1 MTKTDSPSGYLI
13 EAEVPGDVGRIV
25 VRMVVTVNGDFAIFA
40 ISFVAEI
47 VQQLHQPILDRM
59 FSSFGTFAPTAIPV
73 GWWFKGNTTL
83 VRVEEMHRVPEV
95 RYPRAAGQAIMGDTL
110 IIDIED
116 MQRVPEIRYGRLVG
130 PPVKG
135 DTLIISIEDIQRL
148 QEMRYQ
154 DTDGIHYVIAPS
166 SEDNELL
173 AVQVSVQNPE
183 AEAVSLTVVEDTAEL
198 RGFGPNEAYMP
209 LGVTSQTERNVTQV
223 DESHPSENLFTPLL
237 ASQID
242 LPGDHS
248 VIGWVLFEAPKD
260 IPLREMTW
268 EDGGD
273 VVRIAIEKTHFVVT
287 PTSEDNELVALRLNV
302 HNAEEEMVSLTL
314 GEETAELWGFESNER
329 YRLLD
334 VTPRNEMNLVAAE
347 GSHPSENLY
356 APFIT
361 GSIDLPQGH
370 SVIGWVVFEV
380 PKDTQLREMKWE
392 GGGDTVYVGTTRSHF
407 VVAPTSAEN
416 EILAIRLTAHNAE
429 GATLILSINEKT
441 AEVRGPEFDERY
453 KLIDLFRPEN
463 LYTPFLIGSIDLPQ
477 GHSVTGW
484 LLFEVPKDVKLKEMR
499 WEAGGD
505 VIFIPP

>member
-223 DESHPSENLFTPLL
+223 DESHPSENLFTPP
-237 ASQID
+237 SGQPD
-242 LPGDHS
+242 RPTWGPFGDRM
-248 VIGWVLFEAPKD
+248 GP
-260 IPLREMTW
+260 
-268 EDGGD
+268 
-273 VVRIAIEKTHFVVT
+273 VR
-287 PTSEDNELVALRLNV
+287 
-302 HNAEEEMVSLTL
+302 
-314 GEETAELWGFESNER
+314 
-329 YRLLD
+329 
-334 VTPRNEMNLVAAE
+334 
-347 GSHPSENLY
+347 GS
-356 APFIT
+356 
-361 GSIDLPQGH
+361 QGH
-370 SVIGWVVFEV
+370 
-380 PKDTQLREMKWE
+380 PLE
-392 GGGDTVYVGTTRSHF
+392 GDDVGGRRRRRSHSYRED
-407 VVAPTSAEN
+407 PLCGDPHE
-416 EILAIRLTAHNAE
+416 
-429 GATLILSINEKT
+429 
-441 AEVRGPEFDERY
+441 RGQR
-453 KLIDLFRPEN
+453 
-463 LYTPFLIGSIDLPQ
+463 
-477 GHSVTGW
+477 
-484 LLFEVPKDVKLKEMR
+484 
-499 WEAGGD
+499 AGG
-505 VIFIPP
+505 PPA